1 MKHQTPNHFKSIGY
15 GRHDAN
21 PSALKNMQILK
32 TQ

>member
-1 MKHQTPNHFKSIGY
+1 MKHQTPNQFKSIGY